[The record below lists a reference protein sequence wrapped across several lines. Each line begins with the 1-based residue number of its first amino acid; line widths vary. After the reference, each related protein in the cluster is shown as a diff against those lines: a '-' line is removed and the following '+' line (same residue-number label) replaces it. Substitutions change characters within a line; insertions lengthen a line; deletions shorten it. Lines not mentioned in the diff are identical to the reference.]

1 MDNEKY
7 VIEVSNAAVRFNM
20 ANERVD
26 TLKEY
31 VLKLVKHEL
40 MYQEFLA
47 LQDVN
52 LKVKA
57 GESWGIVGTNGSGK
71 STLL

>member
-47 LQDVN
+47 LQDFN

-57 GESWGIVGTNGSGK
+57 GESW
-71 STLL
+71 

>member
-31 VLKLVKHEL
+31 VLK
-40 MYQEFLA
+40 
-47 LQDVN
+47 
-52 LKVKA
+52 
-57 GESWGIVGTNGSGK
+57 
-71 STLL
+71 